1 MLLKSGFRAFSESA
15 ALTTPFY
22 SLHKQYKGKIV
33 SFAGYSLPIQYQ
45 ESGILKEHLHTRH
58 ECSLFD
64 VSHMGNFKLY
74 GKDREAFIERFT
86 VVDMGDLQ
94 KGESALSLI
103 MNAKGGVVDD
113 TIITQMNDHI
123 SLIVNGACKHKDF
136 KYFNEKIQTEFK
148 GKDVTVDHV
157 QHNALLAIQGPKSQ
171 AVLQQLIPDFNLK
184 DMNFMT
190 AAYHKSSRY
199 GHDIMISRCGYTG
212 EDGFEIN
219 MPEEMAEKF
228 ANDIIELKVNGEKCV
243 KMAGL
248 GCRDTLRLEGGLCL
262 YGHELNETIGPVES
276 GLMWVMTKNRKANG
290 GFLGFDRMKSEL
302 EFGVQRRRCGFYT
315 EGMAARE
322 QCDIYQGDKIVGKVT
337 SGTFSPSLKK
347 PIGMAY
353 IDVPLNKPGVEL
365 KVKVGSRM
373 QKLKVAKLPFLK
385 LNYYK
390 KA

>member
-1 MLLKSGFRAFSESA
+1 MLLKLGYRAFSETA

-22 SLHKQYKGKIV
+22 NIHKLCKGKIV

-45 ESGILKEHLHTRH
+45 ESGILKEHLHTRN

-64 VSHMGNFKLY
+64 VSHMGNFKIY
-74 GKDREAFIERFT
+74 GKDREQFIQRFT
-86 VVDMGDLQ
+86 VVDMDDLN

-113 TIITQMNDHI
+113 TIITQMGDHI
-123 SLIVNGACKHKDF
+123 SMIVNGACKHKDF
-136 KYFNEKIQTEFK
+136 KYFNEQIQSEFH
-148 GKDVTVDHV
+148 GKDVKVEHV
-157 QHNALLAIQGPKSQ
+157 SNIALLAIQGPKAA
-171 AVLQQLIPDFNLK
+171 AVFQQLVPELNLK
-184 DMNFMT
+184 EMNFMT
-190 AAYHKSSRY
+190 AAYHNSKRY
-199 GHDIMISRCGYTG
+199 GHEIMISRCGYTG
-212 EDGFEIN
+212 EDGFEVN
-219 MPEEMAEKF
+219 MPEDMAEKF
-228 ANDIIELKVNGEKCV
+228 AHDLLDTKVNNEKCV

-276 GLMWVMTKNRKANG
+276 GLMWVMTKKRKAQG
-290 GFLGFDRMKSEL
+290 GFLGFDRVKSEL
-302 EFGVQRRRCGFYT
+302 EYGVQRKRCGFFT

-322 QCDIYQGDKIVGKVT
+322 QCDIYQGEKIVGKVT
-337 SGTFSPSLKK
+337 SGTFAPSLKK

-353 IDVPLNKPGVEL
+353 IDVPLNKPGVGL
-365 KVKVGSRM
+365 QVKVGTRI
-373 QKLKVAKLPFLK
+373 QKLKVAKLPFVK